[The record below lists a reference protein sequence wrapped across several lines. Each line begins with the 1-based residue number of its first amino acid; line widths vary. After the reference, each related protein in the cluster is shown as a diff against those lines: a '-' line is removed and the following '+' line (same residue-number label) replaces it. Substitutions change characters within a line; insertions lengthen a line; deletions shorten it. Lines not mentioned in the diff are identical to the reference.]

1 MKSKFIL
8 ILAIVFTVITTFMFN
23 NYLRNLDNK
32 YKNGNNL
39 VQVAVL
45 KKDVK
50 KNQIITND
58 MLELKSYNSSSV
70 LPGTV
75 KNIKDIEGSYTL
87 IDMKAGELLFPD
99 RFTKQSVEK
108 EYLTRKINEGNRA
121 VSIAV
126 TYVESVSTIVEPED
140 KVDVIYSRKLPD
152 GTFASMT
159 ILQNIR
165 VLAVGERLT
174 ESPKS
179 STIDTAKN
187 EVQASTNQAKY
198 TTLTLEL
205 DPKQAELITNAEENG
220 DLKFALRS
228 EFE

>member
-8 ILAIVFTVITTFMFN
+8 ILAIVFTVITTFLFN

-45 KKDVK
+45 KKDTK

-140 KVDVIYSRKLPD
+140 KVDVIYSKKLPD
-152 GTFASMT
+152 GTFESMT
-159 ILQNIR
+159 LLQNIR

-179 STIDTAKN
+179 STIDTAKK

-205 DPKQAELITNAEENG
+205 DPKQAEQITNAEENG